1 MGIPLTELRQITR
14 VLQQS
19 AETRMRAIREKI
31 SLTSTLCNT
40 VELEIKFGNFNRAQ
54 DLLFKLDSV
63 LNGLTSHID
72 DPVHVSDQ
80 TLREGF
86 LGQLAQL
93 RQRVSLMRSDI
104 EQAQSGLP
112 L

>member
-1 MGIPLTELRQITR
+1 MGIPQTERKQISR

-19 AETRMRAIREKI
+19 AETRMRAIQEKI
-31 SLTSTLCNT
+31 SFTSTLCNT
-40 VELEIKFGNFNRAQ
+40 VELQIQFGNFNRAQ

-63 LNGLTSHID
+63 LNGLTSHINN
-72 DPVHVSDQ
+72 PAHVSDQ
-80 TLREGF
+80 TLRQGF

-104 EQAQSGLP
+104 EQAQSGLS